1 LHRKK
6 RVREEIARLPGSFS
20 ASKAFIPVNLQEEVA
35 MRKLLLASV
44 VAVASAA
51 ATVAPADAHVFLG
64 FGVGGYEPYPFYGG
78 PYYGGYRDYYDDDY
92 YPGYMVYPRHY
103 RYHRYY
109 FHHRYH
115 HRHFYYYHHRHH
127 HRHHHRYYRY

>member
-1 LHRKK
+1 
-6 RVREEIARLPGSFS
+6 
-20 ASKAFIPVNLQEEVA
+20 

-44 VAVASAA
+44 IAVASAA

-64 FGVGGYEPYPFYGG
+64 FGVGGYEPFYGD
-78 PYYGGYRDYYDDDY
+78 PYYGGYRDYYDDD
-92 YPGYMVYPRHY
+92 PGYMVYPRYY